1 MRFNFAPTHMKSI
14 KEVISGPISPYKGS
28 EKTYE
33 DVKDQLRQRY
43 GDEVADEYDPYTDC
57 MPFVFWVKGGYRIK
71 PGSKAFK
78 SVTFV
83 EVKNEKGEIERK
95 VRRIVN
101 LFHKRQVSPTAL

>member
-1 MRFNFAPTHMKSI
+1 LAF
-14 KEVISGPISPYKGS
+14 KGS

-33 DVKDQLRQRY
+33 DVREQIRKRF
-43 GDEVADEYDPYTDC
+43 GDEVAEEYDPYTDC
-57 MPFVFWVKGGYRIK
+57 MPFSFWSKGGYRIK

-83 EVKNEKGEIERK
+83 EVKNEKGEVERK

-101 LFHKRQVSPTAL
+101 LFHRKQVSLTVL